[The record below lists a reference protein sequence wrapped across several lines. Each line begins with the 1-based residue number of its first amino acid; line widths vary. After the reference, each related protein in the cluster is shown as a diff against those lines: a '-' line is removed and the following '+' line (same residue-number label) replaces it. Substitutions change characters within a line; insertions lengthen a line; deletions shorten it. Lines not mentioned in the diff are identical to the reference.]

1 MDIENMDKI
10 LSIVANFLTA
20 GGILGFIY
28 WWTNKSFVRIYL
40 RVPDYD
46 KVSWKM
52 LYIRDGGEGTKIENK
67 VMKFK
72 EYKSKNPGEAIVGIR
87 VTSNPRQGF
96 QFKCFA
102 ELTGTDK
109 QNEALYPEFK
119 EHMEKMGF
127 LQVEGMAYDGKVWFL
142 LPEEYKLG
150 KIKASPVE
158 NIINN
163 IWYPTLSKTIYPYMS
178 ISVRVP
184 LQVGETDLFSNV
196 DFYLES
202 FSEKKER
209 KRYYFD
215 VVEKR
220 KPENCALIKVSVKIT
235 SEFNP
240 FRFKVY
246 VHPRSAMDIQK
257 FYDKLMYITD
267 NNKEIM
273 RHNLMVA
280 IDEFR
285 VMLKEYQAQPSKSG
299 EPDEDVL
306 EVKAVYD
313 ALNERK
319 QTYFPENEVVKAA
332 ESDIQDFLKDKFNRK
347 SLHDQAKDIQDIL
360 HAFDYD
366 YTIKPFK
373 TESDQRI
380 EILFDE
386 NTGFFRNE
394 SDNTYLWKPGIK
406 KGGLLK
412 TLKPE

>member
-1 MDIENMDKI
+1 
-10 LSIVANFLTA
+10 
-20 GGILGFIY
+20 
-28 WWTNKSFVRIYL
+28 
-40 RVPDYD
+40 
-46 KVSWKM
+46 
-52 LYIRDGGEGTKIENK
+52 
-67 VMKFK
+67 
-72 EYKSKNPGEAIVGIR
+72 
-87 VTSNPRQGF
+87 
-96 QFKCFA
+96 
-102 ELTGTDK
+102 
-109 QNEALYPEFK
+109 
-119 EHMEKMGF
+119 
-127 LQVEGMAYDGKVWFL
+127 
-142 LPEEYKLG
+142 
-150 KIKASPVE
+150 
-158 NIINN
+158 
-163 IWYPTLSKTIYPYMS
+163 
-178 ISVRVP
+178 
-184 LQVGETDLFSNV
+184 
-196 DFYLES
+196 
-202 FSEKKER
+202 
-209 KRYYFD
+209 
-215 VVEKR
+215 
-220 KPENCALIKVSVKIT
+220 
-235 SEFNP
+235 
-240 FRFKVY
+240 
-246 VHPRSAMDIQK
+246 
-257 FYDKLMYITD
+257 
-267 NNKEIM
+267 
-273 RHNLMVA
+273 
-280 IDEFR
+280 